1 MSARPGRDLA
11 WPECG
16 CAGDE
21 WQPREECACCSW
33 PGCARSLGV
42 NEAAQELVGKSIT
55 PETAMAAANAALAGA
70 KPLSQ
75 NKYKITLAKVAVK
88 RAIMNCLL
96 VGGVV
101 GGAAQ

>member
-1 MSARPGRDLA
+1 
-11 WPECG
+11 
-16 CAGDE
+16 
-21 WQPREECACCSW
+21 
-33 PGCARSLGV
+33 
-42 NEAAQELVGKSIT
+42 
-55 PETAMAAANAALAGA
+55 MAAANAALAGA